1 MSIHNEDHIGGTM
14 NSVDKAF
21 ETQIQNIQIKTGKS
35 LEELFS
41 AIEKSGLE
49 KHAEIRDFMKAEFH
63 LGFGDANTIVHVYK
77 KSLEEALSPQENL
90 FSSVNQIYSGS
101 REVLRPLH
109 DSIMNS
115 IQNIGEFE
123 IAPKKTFLSLRRKK
137 QFAMIGPGTK
147 GRIEVGLNMKG
158 VPATNRLQEM
168 PAGGMCQYK
177 VWLQDQNE
185 IDDELLSWI
194 KIAYQK
200 AG

>member
-1 MSIHNEDHIGGTM
+1 M

-41 AIEKSGLE
+41 VIEKSGLE
-49 KHAEIRDFMKAEFH
+49 KHAEIRDLMKAEFN
-63 LGFGDANTIVHVYK
+63 LGYGDANTIVHVYK

-90 FSSVNQIYSGS
+90 LSSVNQIYSGS

-109 DSIMNS
+109 DLIMNS

-123 IAPKKTFLSLRRKK
+123 IAPKKTYLSLRRKK
-137 QFAMIGPGTK
+137 QFAMVGPGTK

-158 VPATNRLQEM
+158 VPATNRLLEM

-177 VWLQDQNE
+177 VWLQDKNE

-194 KIAYQK
+194 KIAYQE